1 MAVIDRP
8 IIMPKLAFLTA
19 WSMVGVGEVPPAF
32 GTNLHVWTTA
42 DGRRELEAK
51 AMTALAELGLARNNR
66 LNGLWRSTATLLA
79 GAGLE
84 YYAFSNF
91 ADGRACSVLIAV
103 RDGDAI
109 RAIVDDHVV
118 SLEPIENRWFA
129 TALLDTLPD
138 EPAAAIRSVVLP
150 RAPRKDVSTPAGHS
164 PANERDTRDL
174 EHLEETM
181 RRPRRAV
188 HQIYVARRGTDG
200 ERLRSLPITAV
211 DLDESGRFL
220 VYTDSDD
227 DIVLVAGTARQFV
240 STLNKTYAAL

>member
-1 MAVIDRP
+1 MPVIDRP
-8 IIMPKLAFLTA
+8 VIMPKLAFLTA
-19 WSMVGVGEVPPAF
+19 WSMVAVGEVPPAF

-42 DGRRELEAK
+42 DGGRELEAK
-51 AMTALAELGLARNNR
+51 AMTALAALGLARNNR

-79 GAGLE
+79 GAGRE

-109 RAIVDDHVV
+109 RAIIDDNVV

-129 TALLDTLPD
+129 TALLDTLPE
-138 EPAAAIRSVVLP
+138 EPAAAIRSVVVP
-150 RAPRKDVSTPAGHS
+150 REGSTSDGTS
-164 PANERDTRDL
+164 PPDERDTRDL

-200 ERLRSLPITAV
+200 ERVRSLPITAV
-211 DLDESGRFL
+211 DLEESGRFL

-227 DIVLVAGTARQFV
+227 DVVLVAGSARQFV